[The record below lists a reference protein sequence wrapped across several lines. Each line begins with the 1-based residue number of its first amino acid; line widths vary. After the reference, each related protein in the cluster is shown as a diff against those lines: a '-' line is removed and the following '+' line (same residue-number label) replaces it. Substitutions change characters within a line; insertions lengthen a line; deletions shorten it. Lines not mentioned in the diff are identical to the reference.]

1 MALYISH
8 RIVDCNSPP
17 PYTLQTSAFPVG
29 CFRLLCYA
37 LADFTLH
44 RDAAPASTSR
54 LGCIMNRTPLSIFV
68 FAAMAIFFAGCN
80 SSSTPAPPP
89 PPVTLSVTPSSAL
102 LFSTQSIQLTAAD
115 SVGATDVAWSVPA
128 GSGAT
133 VDATGNFTAPAVTQN
148 TSITV
153 TSTSQKDPTKTQ
165 SVVITV
171 LASGQVAT
179 TNNPQVALYT
189 LTPPTGLNAFIEFG
203 TDTSYKLKTW
213 TQPGPATGSL
223 SFFVA
228 GMMASTQY
236 HMRAVVRAAD
246 GTFANDLDHTVTI
259 PALTPV
265 LIPAMTVTTS
275 PGMTPQPGVEMLDLL
290 GFAVKGIAQLAAV
303 DLSGNVIWTYSGH
316 NVQGVHLLPNGDFL
330 LGGSPDV
337 LLEIDLAGNTIRTI
351 TTTQLNNAFTAAS
364 IPITSKMFHHDVIQ
378 LPNGR
383 WIALIQVG
391 KLCSDIPNCPAAPT
405 TEILGDALV
414 ELIPQS
420 DGTFQLGWVW
430 NSFDHPDK
438 LSITR
443 ALQGY
448 PDWTHSNAIVY
459 SPDDHNLLLSIR
471 HQSWVIKIDYNDG
484 AGTGDILWRLGY
496 QGDFTLFGGTD
507 PTDWFYAQHGPSF
520 ATANTTGIFRL
531 AIMDNGN
538 LRKFAPGVTCGA
550 SGAPPCNY
558 STAPLL
564 EIDETAKTATI
575 ISLHKPGEYSFWG
588 GEAQLL
594 ANGNMEGDFNAGA
607 GGVFSDIFE
616 VIPGDAPQTVWH
628 LQTSTANAYRG
639 FRMPSL
645 YPGVQW

>member
-1 MALYISH
+1 
-8 RIVDCNSPP
+8 
-17 PYTLQTSAFPVG
+17 
-29 CFRLLCYA
+29 
-37 LADFTLH
+37 
-44 RDAAPASTSR
+44 
-54 LGCIMNRTPLSIFV
+54 MNRILLGIFGLAV
-68 FAAMAIFFAGCN
+68 IVISFAGCN
-80 SSSTPAPPP
+80 SSSTPPA
-89 PPVTLSVTPSSAL
+89 PVTLTVTPASAL

-115 SVGATDVAWSVPA
+115 SVGASDVAWSVPA

-153 TSTSQKDPTKTQ
+153 TATSQKDPTKTQ
-165 SVVITV
+165 SAVITV
-171 LASGQVAT
+171 LASGQVTAT
-179 TNNPQVALYT
+179 ANPQVALYT
-189 LTPPTGLNAFIEFG
+189 LTPPAGLNVFIQFG

-223 SFFVA
+223 SLFVA
-228 GMMASTQY
+228 GMLASTNY
-236 HMRAVVRAAD
+236 HMRAVVQATD
-246 GTFANDLDHTVTI
+246 GTFANDLDHTFTI
-259 PALTPV
+259 PALPPA

-275 PGMTPQPGVEMLDLL
+275 PGMTPQPGVEMLNLL
-290 GFAVKGIAQLAAV
+290 GFTVKGTAQLAAV

-316 NVQGVHLLPNGDFL
+316 DVQGVHLLPNGDFII
-330 LGGSPDV
+330 GGSPDI
-337 LLEIDLAGNTIRTI
+337 LLEIDLAGKTIRQETNA
-351 TTTQLNNAFTAAS
+351 QLNASLTTAGIA
-364 IPITSKMFHHDVIQ
+364 ITSKMFHHDVIQ

-383 WIALIQVG
+383 WIALIQLG
-391 KLCSDIPNCPAAPT
+391 KLCSDIPNCPAPAT
-405 TEILGDALV
+405 TTILGDALA

-430 NSFDHPDK
+430 NSFDHLD
-438 LSITR
+438 ITR

-459 SPDDHNLLLSIR
+459 SADDHNLLLSIR
-471 HQSWVIKIDYNDG
+471 HQGWVIKIDYADG
-484 AGTGDILWRLGY
+484 AGTGNILWRLGR
-496 QGDFTLFGGTD
+496 QGDFTLVGGTD
-507 PTDWFYAQHGPSF
+507 PTDWFYAQHGPAF

-538 LRKFAPGVTCGA
+538 FRKFAPGVTCGA

-575 ISLHKPGEYSFWG
+575 ISNYKPGEYSFWG

-607 GGVFSDIFE
+607 GAVFSDIFE
-616 VIPGDAPQTVWH
+616 VIPGNAPQAVWH